1 MEFSV
6 KQIGLMENI
15 TVNLGNKLK
24 FGSQHFE
31 DQAYAMLGILQEDLG
46 TSCVDSTVDVYIK
59 WLEGK

>member
-15 TVNLGNKLK
+15 TMNLGNKLK

-31 DQAYAMLGILQEDLG
+31 NEAYVMLGILQEDLG

>member
-1 MEFSV
+1 MEFSE

-15 TVNLGNKLK
+15 TINLGNKLK

-59 WLEGK
+59 WLEG